1 MNIRFELSKDSI
13 KAAVNA
19 LKAYQKRIEKYERD
33 LRLEVAHRLAEYA
46 QQLADSAEYGSVIDN
61 EGNVHSLP
69 FTFDVSVADDG
80 RLVVAHGD
88 EVAFIEFGAGVYYNG
103 AVGTSPHP
111 KAGNLTI
118 GSYGK
123 GKGAQ
128 ETWAYMDENG
138 EFVYTH
144 GTIAQMPMYK
154 ALLSIAQQ
162 VPRIAKEVAESL

>member
-1 MNIRFELSKDSI
+1 M
-13 KAAVNA
+13 
-19 LKAYQKRIEKYERD
+19 KAYQKRVEKYERD

-88 EVAFIEFGAGVYYNG
+88 EVTFIEFGAGVYYNG

-118 GSYGK
+118 GSYG
-123 GKGAQ
+123 
-128 ETWAYMDENG
+128 
-138 EFVYTH
+138 
-144 GTIAQMPMYK
+144 
-154 ALLSIAQQ
+154 
-162 VPRIAKEVAESL
+162 